1 MCAGLLRVF
10 EFIIESDEVER
21 VTSFQHQFDKQIAF
35 QYVQVY
41 NEMNVNYAYMFKVP
55 QGGVQKLWMWDSDEQ
70 NPSGKGA
77 DAHVSYRFLYLL
89 IRISSSSLL
98 LKALRREAAE
108 GVNVYMVV
116 HQPSYTLYKMF
127 DDLVLLSKGGLTAY
141 HGPVKKFHSNHDWVS
156 RYKYIN
162 SGSRFDI
169 RSHWE
174 KTLLMNEIMTGSVY
188 TRSVV
193 SKMTLDFLEDSG
205 WYKANYSMADHL
217 ESSHNPS
224 IIFVTSPCN
233 NGAYYYN

>member
-1 MCAGLLRVF
+1 MEL
-10 EFIIESDEVER
+10 S
-21 VTSFQHQFDKQIAF
+21 
-35 QYVQVY
+35 
-41 NEMNVNYAYMFKVP
+41 
-55 QGGVQKLWMWDSDEQ
+55 
-70 NPSGKGA
+70 
-77 DAHVSYRFLYLL
+77 LL
-89 IRISSSSLL
+89 ILYEPTSGLDSSSSSLL
-98 LKALRREAAE
+98 LKALRREVAE

-116 HQPSYTLYKMF
+116 HQLSYTLYKMF

-141 HGPVKKFHSNHDWVS
+141 HGPVKKFHSNHNRVI

-174 KTLLMNEIMTGSVY
+174 KMLLMNEIMTGSVY

-224 IIFVTSPCN
+224 TFNSAASELLSAFAIE
-233 NGAYYYN
+233 A